1 MKIDEL
7 LKNKREKIIA
17 IAAKHGANNV
27 RIFGS
32 VARGEADEK
41 SDIDLLID
49 YCSERRSPWFPLPL
63 IRELE
68 ALLGCKVD
76 IVTEQ
81 GLKDRIRE
89 RVLKEAIPLALI
101 KLV

>member
-1 MKIDEL
+1 LTNYSKTNGKKSL
-7 LKNKREKIIA
+7 LLLT
-17 IAAKHGANNV
+17 KHGANNV

-49 YCSERRSPWFPLPL
+49 YCSERRTPWFPLPL

-89 RVLKEAIPLALI
+89 RVLKEAIPL
-101 KLV
+101 

>member
-41 SDIDLLID
+41 SDIDLL
-49 YCSERRSPWFPLPL
+49 
-63 IRELE
+63 
-68 ALLGCKVD
+68 
-76 IVTEQ
+76 
-81 GLKDRIRE
+81 
-89 RVLKEAIPLALI
+89 
-101 KLV
+101 